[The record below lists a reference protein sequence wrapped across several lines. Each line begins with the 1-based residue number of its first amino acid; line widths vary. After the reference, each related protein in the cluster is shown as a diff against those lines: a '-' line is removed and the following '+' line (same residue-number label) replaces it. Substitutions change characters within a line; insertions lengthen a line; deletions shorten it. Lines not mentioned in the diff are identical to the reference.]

1 MPWALAKDETKQD
14 RLAEVLYNLVES
26 ITIGAN
32 LLTSFMPETSER
44 ILAQLY
50 PENAEDGVRDFDDL
64 DKFGLRASG
73 VKVTD
78 KPEIL
83 FARLD
88 LEEF

>member
-1 MPWALAKDETKQD
+1 
-14 RLAEVLYNLVES
+14 
-26 ITIGAN
+26 
-32 LLTSFMPETSER
+32 MPETSER

-73 VKVTD
+73 IKVTD

-88 LEEF
+88 LEEVLKKAEEIQAAQKAAEAVCSTHR

>member
-1 MPWALAKDETKQD
+1 M
-14 RLAEVLYNLVES
+14 
-26 ITIGAN
+26 
-32 LLTSFMPETSER
+32 
-44 ILAQLY
+44 
-50 PENAEDGVRDFDDL
+50 RDFDDL

-88 LEEF
+88 LEEVLKKAEEIQAAQKAAAGRCAVPTGRRKAGNYY

>member
-1 MPWALAKDETKQD
+1 
-14 RLAEVLYNLVES
+14 
-26 ITIGAN
+26 
-32 LLTSFMPETSER
+32 MPETSER

-88 LEEF
+88 LEEVLKKAEEIQAAQKTAAGGVQYPQVEEKPEITWWLW